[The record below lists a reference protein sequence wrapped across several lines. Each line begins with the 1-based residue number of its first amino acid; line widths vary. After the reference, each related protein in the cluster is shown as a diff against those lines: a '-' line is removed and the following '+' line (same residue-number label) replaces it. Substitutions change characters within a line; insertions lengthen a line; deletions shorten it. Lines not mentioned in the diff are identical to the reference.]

1 MYYIGM
7 DVHSKVTMVCVLD
20 ANGKVIYEYV
30 FKGGLRDL
38 VDRLKALKS
47 QLGGTIKVCYEASG
61 GCGWLFDKL
70 VEMGLKVQV
79 AHPGKLRM
87 IFRSKRKNDRVDA
100 RKLAMLLFLD
110 QVPLAYV
117 PAPDVRAWRKLIE
130 YRGKLVASRVA
141 TKNRIRAIL
150 RSNGILAPR
159 GLWRATGLAWLM
171 AQELPEFEVIQR
183 EMLLEELSQVQAKIK
198 RVESVLKKRAASE
211 PAVCVLKT
219 IPGVGIRTA
228 EAVVAYV
235 DKPDRFRRNK
245 SVGCYFGMVPC
256 EDTSVKSRFG
266 HITKEGPAT
275 VRKLVVEAAWQ
286 AIRRDQTMKEYYE
299 RLCRRDP
306 NRRKIALV
314 ATAHHLLR
322 VMHSMMLSGEAWRD
336 PAAKAAPAR
345 PQPLK
350 QPA

>member
-1 MYYIGM
+1 MDYIGM

-20 ANGKVIYEYV
+20 ENGKVAREHV
-30 FKGGLRDL
+30 FKGSLRDL
-38 VDRLKALKS
+38 VVRLKDLKGE
-47 QLGGTIKVCYEASG
+47 LGGTVKICYEASC

-70 VEMGLKVQV
+70 TGMGFSVQV

-100 RKLAMLLFLD
+100 RKLATLLFLD
-110 QVPLAYV
+110 QVPLAHV
-117 PAPDVRAWRKLIE
+117 PPADVRAWRALIE
-130 YRGKLVASRVA
+130 YRGKLVGQRGSA
-141 TKNRIRAIL
+141 KNRMRAIL

-159 GLWRATGLAWLM
+159 GLWTAKGLGWLV
-171 AQELPEFEVIQR
+171 AQELSEFEAIQR

-198 RVESVLKKRAASE
+198 RVESVLKKRADKE
-211 PAVCVLKT
+211 PSVCVLKT

-228 EAVVAYV
+228 EAFVAYI
-235 DKPDRFRRNK
+235 DKPERFRRNK

-286 AIRRDQTMKEYYE
+286 SIRRDKSMKEYYE
-299 RLCRRDP
+299 RVCRRDP

-322 VMHSMMLSGEAWRD
+322 VMHSMLVSGETWRGSV
-336 PAAKAAPAR
+336 PAETTGEAI
-345 PQPLK
+345 K

>member
-7 DVHSKVTMVCVLD
+7 DVHSKVTMICILD
-20 ANGKVIYEYV
+20 ENGKVIREHVY
-30 FKGGLRDL
+30 KGSLRDL
-38 VDRLKALKS
+38 VDRLKVLKAE
-47 QLGGTIKVCYEASG
+47 LGGTIKVCYEASC

-70 VEMGLKVQV
+70 REMGFVVQV
-79 AHPGKLRM
+79 AHPGKLRL

-100 RKLAMLLFLD
+100 RKLATILFLD
-110 QVPLAYV
+110 QVPLAHV
-117 PAPDVRAWRKLIE
+117 PPADVRAWRAMIE
-130 YRGKLVASRVA
+130 YRGKLVGQRGMA
-141 TKNRIRAIL
+141 KNRMRAIL
-150 RSNGILAPR
+150 RTNAIVAPR
-159 GLWRATGLAWLM
+159 GLWTLKGLAWLKDV
-171 AQELPEFEVIQR
+171 ELSEFEGVQR
-183 EMLLEELSQVQAKIK
+183 DMLLEELSQAQVKIK
-198 RVESVLKKRAASE
+198 RVETVLNKRASQEPAVSVLKS
-211 PAVCVLKT
+211 

-228 EAVVAYV
+228 EATAAYV
-235 DKPDRFRRNK
+235 HDARRFRRNK

-275 VRKLVVEAAWQ
+275 VRKLVVEATWQ

-299 RLCRRDP
+299 RVCRQDP

-322 VMHSMMLSGEAWRD
+322 VMHSMMISGETWRGS
-336 PAAKAAPAR
+336 AAKAA